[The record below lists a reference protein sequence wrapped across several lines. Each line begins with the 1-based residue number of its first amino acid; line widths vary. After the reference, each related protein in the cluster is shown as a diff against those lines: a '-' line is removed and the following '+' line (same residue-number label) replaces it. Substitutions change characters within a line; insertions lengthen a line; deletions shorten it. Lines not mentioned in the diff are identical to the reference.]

1 MAITIGGHEIEN
13 AEEKYVELSHGT
25 TRYIEAGSGYP
36 TILVHGVGYTGGA
49 HNWLLNIGALSSKL
63 RVLAVDCPGWGKGEG
78 YLDQEYSFAYLVD
91 FIREFQDALG
101 LEKTNLV
108 GHSMG
113 GWLASLFGY
122 ESPHRLNK
130 LVLVAAG
137 GAMPRQLRSMVEFK
151 PPERSQV
158 LESLK
163 STVKAA
169 GVDLEA
175 LADYNY
181 ALVDN
186 PARLA
191 AYRHVLSHMNNM
203 ETRERYN
210 TVRRFPHI
218 SVPTLVVWGR
228 NDQTNAL
235 EMGEMTHEGIPGSKM
250 VVFDCGHFIPTEASD
265 ELNAALLDFL
275 PGETAPA

>member
-1 MAITIGGHEIEN
+1 MAVTIGSHEIPN
-13 AEEKYVELSHGT
+13 AEEKYVELNHGT

-49 HNWLLNIGALSSKL
+49 HNWLLNIGPLSSKL
-63 RVLAVDCPGWGKGEG
+63 RVLAVDCPAWGKGEG

-101 LEKTNLV
+101 LPKTNLV

-113 GWLASLFGY
+113 GWLASLFAY
-122 ESPHRLNK
+122 ESPSRLNK
-130 LVLVAAG
+130 LVLVASG
-137 GAMPRQLRSMVEFK
+137 GAMPRQLHSMVAFK
-151 PPERSQV
+151 PPARDQI
-158 LESLK
+158 LENLK
-163 STVKAA
+163 STVKDRN
-169 GVDLEA
+169 VDLEA

-181 ALVDN
+181 ALTDN
-186 PARLA
+186 PARLTS
-191 AYRHVLSHMNNM
+191 YQHVLNHMNNM
-203 ETRERYN
+203 ETRARYN

-228 NDQTNAL
+228 DDKTNAL
-235 EMGEMTHEGIPGSKM
+235 EMGEMTHQGIPGSKM
-250 VVFDCGHFIPTEASD
+250 VVFECGHYIPTEASQ

-275 PGETAPA
+275 PD

>member
-1 MAITIGGHEIEN
+1 MAVTIGSHEIPN
-13 AEEKYVELSHGT
+13 AEEKYVELNHGT

-49 HNWLLNIGALSSKL
+49 HNWLLNIGPLSSKL
-63 RVLAVDCPGWGKGEG
+63 RVLAVDCPAWGKGEG

-101 LEKTNLV
+101 LPKTNLV

-113 GWLASLFGY
+113 GWLASLFAY
-122 ESPHRLNK
+122 ESPGRLNK
-130 LVLVAAG
+130 LVLVASG
-137 GAMPRQLRSMVEFK
+137 GAMPRQLHSMVAFK
-151 PPERSQV
+151 PPARDQI
-158 LESLK
+158 LENLK
-163 STVKAA
+163 STVKDRN
-169 GVDLEA
+169 VDLEA

-181 ALVDN
+181 ALTDN
-186 PARLA
+186 PARLT
-191 AYRHVLSHMNNM
+191 AYQHVLNHMNNM

-228 NDQTNAL
+228 DDKTNAL
-235 EMGEMTHEGIPGSKM
+235 EMGEMTHQGIPGSKM
-250 VVFDCGHFIPTEASD
+250 VVFDCGHFIPTEASG

-275 PGETAPA
+275 PD